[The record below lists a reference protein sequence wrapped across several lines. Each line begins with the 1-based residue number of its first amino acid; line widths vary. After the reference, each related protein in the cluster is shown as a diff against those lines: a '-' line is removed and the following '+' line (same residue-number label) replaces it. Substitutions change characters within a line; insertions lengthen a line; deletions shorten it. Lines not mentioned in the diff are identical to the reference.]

1 MGIRFSCPNGHKL
14 NVKTFL
20 AGKRAICPQCGAK
33 VVVPDVPSEQAA
45 ETSPAD
51 EMLESPFAPA
61 SPSVGRPQQDTTS
74 PSIVIAVAQNEATAP
89 SPVEAAKPV
98 PVVPTPSRVE
108 KGPLPAGPEVGSSIL
123 PESIL
128 PESIVAAP
136 TQNGV
141 AAAPVV
147 ATAEDEY
154 NLRLERGRHNQILVA
169 LGLLVVVVVL
179 AATLIWVLRRREPT
193 RDSTGKTGGQY
204 YSAKFGPATRGLAVV
219 QSSSAA
225 LRKCAAGDV

>member
-1 MGIRFSCPNGHKL
+1 
-14 NVKTFL
+14 
-20 AGKRAICPQCGAK
+20 
-33 VVVPDVPSEQAA
+33 
-45 ETSPAD
+45 
-51 EMLESPFAPA
+51 MLESPFAPA

-98 PVVPTPSRVE
+98 PVVPTPSSVE

-136 TQNGV
+136 TRTEV

-154 NLRLERGRHNQILVA
+154 NLRLERGRRNQILVA
-169 LGLLVVVVVL
+169 LGLFVVVVAP
-179 AATLIWVLRRREPT
+179 AATLIWVLRRGASQPETAPAKPAA
-193 RDSTGKTGGQY
+193 STT
-204 YSAKFGPATRGLAVV
+204 SAKFGPSTRGLAVV
-219 QSSSAA
+219 AIKLCRVA
-225 LRKCAAGDV
+225 